1 MDFNAILKRAIAI
14 LTKPTEEWK
23 VIKGE
28 TATVQD
34 LFLKY
39 AIFLAAIPAIA
50 GFIGFCIIGVSIGFG
65 TIRIPVGNGLVW
77 MILQYVFSLAG
88 VFLMGFII
96 DILAPSFGAKKD
108 LVASM
113 KVAVYSYTAA
123 WIAGV
128 LYLIPSIAVLAALLS
143 LYTLVL
149 LYFGMDQLKDAPKDK
164 KMGYFA
170 VSIVVAIVVFF
181 LIGFIVRA
189 VAFGSGASF
198 VGGF

>member
-14 LTKPTEEWK
+14 LTKPNEEWK

-28 TATVQD
+28 SATIQD
-34 LFLKY
+34 LYMKY
-39 AIFLAAIPAIA
+39 AIVLAALPAIA
-50 GFIGFCIIGVSIGFG
+50 GFIGFCVVGVSIGFG
-65 TIRIPVGNGLVW
+65 TIRIPIGRGLVW
-77 MILQYVFSLAG
+77 MILQYLLSLAG

-96 DILAPSFGAKKD
+96 DTLAPSFGAKKD

-128 LYLIPSIAVLAALLS
+128 LYLIPAIAVLAAILS

-149 LYFGMDQLKDAPKDK
+149 LYFGMDQIKEAPQDK
-164 KMGYFA
+164 KMGYYV
-170 VSIVVAIVVFF
+170 VSIVVAVVVFF

-189 VAFGSGASF
+189 IAFGSGASF
-198 VGGF
+198 IGGF